1 MKTLEVTG
9 MNANNVSKV
18 VSGLS
23 MLLAN
28 LQVHYTN
35 LRNLHNDVAGK
46 IDEVAERMLQLDA
59 TPEHRFSV
67 YLKQAQV
74 AEIDVVSYGKQGLG
88 YVIDVLKVLIAQ
100 EREILSSASQA
111 GDEVTVSMMS
121 DYLKEQEK
129 LAWMLAAW
137 STQHE

>member
-1 MKTLEVTG
+1 MKTIEVTG

-23 MLLAN
+23 LLLAN

-35 LRNLHNDVAGK
+35 LRNLHWNVKGKGFFVLHEKYEELYNDVAGK

-67 YLKQAQV
+67 YL
-74 AEIDVVSYGKQGLG
+74 
-88 YVIDVLKVLIAQ
+88 
-100 EREILSSASQA
+100 
-111 GDEVTVSMMS
+111 T
-121 DYLKEQEK
+121 
-129 LAWMLAAW
+129 
-137 STQHE
+137 